1 MKEILTLAPFYTWEN
16 AGSWRVLLVQDH
28 IAWKK
33 YPTGPV
39 TQWLAPLGSL
49 ISSFLLIC
57 IPIPSTDDAYLPQK
71 CVLKWVCLPIS
82 STDALLH
89 ALHLWM
95 HSWGRELS
103 LKQPLC
109 LDQINHKCP
118 AFVASFLILAYP
130 AYFYPSFQCLLP
142 VAEGLLKASIFKSR
156 ESH

>member
-33 YPTGPV
+33 ISNWACDSVTCTSGVLDFFLPTHLHPHSINWWCLF
-39 TQWLAPLGSL
+39 TS
-49 ISSFLLIC
+49 
-57 IPIPSTDDAYLPQK
+57 K

-109 LDQINHKCP
+109 LDQINHECP

-142 VAEGLLKASIFKSR
+142 VAEGLLKASFFESR